1 MTSFVSCRDKMDL
14 SRKSAFASPKR
25 IQFVWAWPSL
35 SFHIFYV
42 KCPMILHLIG
52 LFKGGSRIISEG
64 FRFDRITVLTLCIRK
79 GRSEQTVQTKSR
91 RGVLSGSTLFA
102 THPAILHTF
111 IHVGCKMDFLKT
123 IKGRWWGA
131 QLKPPK
137 PLWIR
142 PLLYISAD
150 WLLCF

>member
-35 SFHIFYV
+35 SFHIFYE

-52 LFKGGSRIISEG
+52 QFKG
-64 FRFDRITVLTLCIRK
+64 FRFDRITVLTICIRK
-79 GRSEQTVQTKSR
+79 DRSKQTSKPRADTAE
-91 RGVLSGSTLFA
+91 RGIWSGSTLFA
-102 THPAILHTF
+102 THPAILHSF
-111 IHVGCKMDFLKT
+111 ILVGSKMDFLKT
-123 IKGRWWGA
+123 IKGRGWGA
-131 QLKPPK
+131 QLKPSK

-142 PLLYISAD
+142 PWLYISAD